1 MQQSYGSKSNMPESR
16 PVAELLVALNEF
28 NRYELYTGTGDGV
41 QPLFGEGAG
50 TPNVSFDIMQT
61 DAAEISGKFVY
72 FDYDDNTW
80 KLAYAQAQPSDN
92 KHYTAQGFAIQ
103 SNNSVLQVTT
113 GGKLTI
119 PFALTDVTG
128 AVVEAGKYYYLCQDK
143 AFAGEI
149 QLDMPTSGIKQ
160 VVCQILS
167 ISENETI
174 MLLLNNL
181 NQTATD
187 IIQINGDGSKYLGD
201 DGQYHPMQIAGLTGR
216 TTNCINEYELLDI
229 DYDNVEAGRTIEAEY
244 SYPSQTANNVWKND
258 LQYDSF
264 AIGYYLNTAPST
276 YIPQEVNSNYLTR
289 SADWGPSSS
298 YLNLDLKWQCSKPI
312 FLTSIYQKNNTVAA
326 QVANNWQYAKVAYSD
341 NGETWTDTGV
351 QITNPSNAASAEF
364 THKFTVEQYKS
375 WGQHMYW
382 KLYELQSFAGSSGVL
397 SFNTVRINGFTF
409 DIKDTNSKGY
419 IATDGLTISNEIASN
434 FSINDYIISK
444 YQVSGNSSFGFN
456 VKQKFNQVAELEPIW
471 SAPNVSN
478 NLSILNGI
486 LQLTLDN
493 VVYKG
498 IKTYEAGK
506 FYYFR
511 TYYNQQQGYV
521 ISVSEDGVS
530 WTPEIILYDE
540 LSYLNNATIYL
551 GFINIS
557 NTFRFTSGS
566 IDLSS
571 SGFTDMNEE
580 PIVFNYPLSAVT
592 DKNVA
597 KIVLSFKGLG
607 LTAAGRAKDTN
618 TVLANEHR
626 VETTR
631 NTILATDAPDLVWDT
646 TSGLSTVN
654 YQEVGYKYQYTDSED
669 NTVLY
674 ANDMNKC
681 YKYTTIYPNFL
692 TVNTLIQDDS
702 REVLD
707 NLNFVGS
714 PTLKGQW
721 LSGFSSV
728 NFAKSNKK
736 IDFASAKKWK
746 IVEKIKTGSDIS
758 TVQCLLSGRQLYGP
772 TLYMKQTSD
781 KCVYLS
787 SNKTAWN
794 IVEGGVVSYAWS
806 ANTDYWVSF
815 EFTGSKYVVSV
826 STDGEYYT
834 QIYSLDSTAKVS
846 SDWLQLGISDVI
858 ASPFLGSIDLSQTYV
873 ELDGVIAWSASRPNP
888 SYKQTMVDFSKEG
901 AEFHPNRFLDRTGFD
916 FNLKLDFNRDLKIYR
931 NLDARNYGS
940 TNAFPFYYAVQGCTW
955 SDFLSDENYV
965 QGIKQSNPFDYYTT
979 GTALGTLY
987 QTTVLDDNYSNTG
1000 GSDADIV
1007 GMNYTYFKF
1016 QRPIRFS
1023 SIGFR
1028 NYSNVNYLPQ
1038 QYCIDVSN
1046 DLTEWHSIVQPTA
1059 AGYTKDTMINYM
1071 PATPFAN
1078 WPNATGSALFAID
1091 VEMPDDT
1098 TYWKYV
1104 RIGLFRSNYRPLIC
1118 GIWVGM
1124 YYCNTDFSLATST
1137 ATELIFEKKNFIG
1150 TESSGINA
1158 KLVRAELSTSYQVQ
1172 FLDKIGYVG
1181 VSPKDENNITDI
1193 DGKVLLP
1200 NKTMVYKDV
1209 ALTEPYEEQLL
1220 AYQCNAKQ
1228 FLRNDR
1234 IQSIRVAGNPYNN
1247 TGSLLQ
1253 YSGCATTGTVANSY
1267 WTLQYSN
1274 DYYDFANGT
1283 DWTEYIIS
1291 FVERCFV
1298 GSFYFQNYP
1307 GVDYDPQELE
1317 IYGAVDGGYVAN
1329 TASTSTSGAQLSEP
1343 HWERIPIENFHHVL
1357 YGKDSNVTEPR
1368 ERPST
1373 YRTNGWNT
1381 MHANGNMAV
1390 GEYGAFIVKICPK
1403 RSYQQFR
1410 VRMKRSTNR
1419 ILMSGIIPQE
1429 VYLDPYA
1436 TRRDEN
1442 GVNLPLLLD
1451 YVPIYDSVFP
1461 VLGDSHGISYMRN
1474 ASAFSTANAYKMMV
1488 PANADYWDPE
1498 DSRRYVYLQQQY
1510 SYPVNLSLLQVSQ
1523 NSDLA
1528 YAAQHFELYGTNVDE
1543 LGTMQ
1548 PTTQENGT
1556 QKYTRINSLKIDSDR
1571 PTMLNTSV
1579 KESYLSLPKK
1589 EYGYR
1594 YFTALLR
1601 RNLNN
1606 RVIMD
1611 GLCPKPISYSN
1622 YNDSLDVYKQLCT
1635 YTQEFGWTNV
1645 EGKAGDFRRGGCY
1658 DHPLLETRVA
1668 TRLTP
1673 SYKLMTRK
1681 RYNPDAGFTV
1691 VGSSTITDDG
1701 VASGFSSGNYVK
1713 ITQSLKL
1720 NNSWEITQKIKLEN
1734 TATSTN
1740 VFLNSVSPSTQLEVF
1755 ILKNNDLACSLY
1767 VDGKYIAT
1775 SSSGKARLTVGL
1787 DYICKLQ
1794 FTGDS
1799 YIFSYSEN
1807 GIDFTKV
1814 WEIPSTVK
1822 VNIDTFNI
1830 GYSFAIGSID
1840 LKQFSITVDGK
1851 EVLSGAYPNEFY
1863 TPTDGIKGESIHE
1876 GTPVYRTSGLVDRPT
1891 LPYENRWMYKFTNHL
1906 GEIRY
1911 SNTAPTAGY
1920 ATLGS
1925 KMWKNIIP
1933 EYNKEYYTGIPLDA
1947 TANTGS
1953 VNGYTYSASS
1963 EYSAAYAAWVAFQNP
1978 TLHPYTWLTPN
1989 GTYSTTTGL
1998 PTGDA
2003 HWLKFQAP
2011 KPLII
2016 QGYSIGKFANTNN
2029 APIRWKFEG
2038 SNDGEDWTLLDKRI
2052 DLQASN
2058 NYINYGTLP
2067 ANTGGVVDVSCSN
2080 GSADIYKLFNGTV
2093 LTFNDWSSTW
2103 IQIDY
2108 KKQVYLNRYYFA
2120 ATNTSPA
2127 YYPTGF
2133 DLLAS
2138 NDGED
2143 WTLLDSQNYIVLT
2156 QNQAVEF
2163 CIKSQE
2169 QPYRYYRIAFKQ
2181 GFEDTSGN
2189 GSIRHIWFNAID
2201 ASVYEQLVLTDGYKP
2216 CVAPGLNSGSEYFF
2230 ENETPYTQYR
2240 WTIEQVRLGTESR
2253 CSLKVWSMFVLED
2266 EPADIS
2272 PTFELKYTDS
2282 DGVENTAYDTVN
2294 GTAGTYVSNGYTLY
2308 KDVLLTEPFDVTWA
2322 YQVSDG
2328 KEVCYTKVAGNST
2341 EFVPET
2347 TVLYKDFDF
2356 KEVYGEAKLD
2366 TWEYTGTINKKYA
2379 YTGTQVN
2386 VFKWDGLEPYNKY
2399 FYTGETYNQ
2408 FKYTG
2413 KIEGWSYTG
2422 LSETLYDIVPTLQL
2436 DINRDDVR
2444 TITRKENIGTAYP
2457 VANITNLSVTTYW
2470 TKTTSDVAGSTVP
2483 LGTALYASPDDDEPV
2498 ATADG
2503 TTTYVYSSNDS
2514 VTSYKYSHVYC
2525 TDNNI
2530 ANGTYL
2536 TGSET
2541 VYYDTS
2547 LTNQVDNSEVDLS
2560 KYYYDSERT
2569 ASTMHSFYHSLAEQ
2583 MPQGNYTLGLN
2594 FDGSKYTFTCYGEGS
2609 VADIQEYNSG
2619 ELTKVTYSGQDT
2631 NAKRLT
2637 PIIMHQQDLVQLNLD
2652 KSTYSWWEWNK
2663 LLQEVIDEH
2672 EIQMFRLAKIDGSST
2687 HIDEIQKKFPWKIGD
2702 GDGNVVLYTD
2712 KVKQVGKIVVV
2723 DSLNKTDETLPKSL
2737 TNDSVV
2743 LFNTPIMPCVPYDNS
2758 KSGTSYAFT
2767 KGGLVIATTPCTV
2780 TLFANQPSPIT
2791 FTNFVGILPVNA
2803 GTSVTTSAV
2812 CYFGE
2817 FY

>member
-28 NRYELYTGTGDGV
+28 NKYELYTGTGDGV

-50 TPNVSFDIMQT
+50 TPNVSFDVTQP
-61 DAAEISGKFVY
+61 DAAKISGKFVY

-113 GGKLTI
+113 GGKLTM

-128 AVVEAGKYYYLCQDK
+128 AVVSAGKYYYLCQDK

-167 ISENETI
+167 ISENETV

-229 DYDNVEAGRTIEAEY
+229 DYDNVEAGRTTEEEY
-244 SYPSQTANNVWKND
+244 SYPSQTVNNVWKNE

-312 FLTSIYQKNNTVAA
+312 FLTSIYQKNNTAAA
-326 QVANNWQYAKVAYSD
+326 QVANNWQYVKVAYSD
-341 NGETWTDTGV
+341 NGETWIDTGV

-382 KLYELQSFAGSSGVL
+382 KLYELRSFAGSSGVL

-419 IATDGLTISNEIASN
+419 VATDGLTISNEIASN

-551 GFINIS
+551 GFVNIS

-566 IDLSS
+566 IDLSN
-571 SGFTDMNEE
+571 SGFTDIDEE
-580 PIVFNYPLSAVT
+580 PVIFNYPLSAIT
-592 DKNVA
+592 DKDVA
-597 KIVLSFKGLG
+597 KIILSFKGLG

-626 VETTR
+626 VDTTR
-631 NTILATDAPDLVWDT
+631 NTILATDAPDLVWDA

-654 YQEVGYKYQYTDSED
+654 YQEVDYKYQYTDSED

-746 IVEKIKTGSDIS
+746 IVEKIRTGSDVS
-758 TVQCLLSGRQLYGP
+758 TAQCLLSGRQYYGP
-772 TLYMKQTSD
+772 TLYMKRTD
-781 KCVYLS
+781 NKRVYLS

-794 IVEGGVVSYAWS
+794 IIDGGVASYAWA

-815 EFTGSKYVVSV
+815 EFTGSKYIVSV

-834 QIYSLDSTAKVS
+834 QIYSLDSTAKIS
-846 SDWLQLGISDVI
+846 SDWLQLGVSDVT

-940 TNAFPFYYAVQGCTW
+940 TNAFPFYYAVQGCAW

-965 QGIKQSNPFDYYTT
+965 QGVKQSNPFDYYAT
-979 GTALGTLY
+979 GTANGTLY
-987 QTTVLDDNYSNTG
+987 QATVNDNDYSNTG
-1000 GSDADIV
+1000 GSDANDA

-1016 QRPIRFS
+1016 QRPIRFN

-1028 NYSNVNYLPQ
+1028 NYSDGSYFPQ

-1046 DLTEWHSIVQPTA
+1046 DLTEWHSIIQTTA

-1078 WPNATGSALFAID
+1078 WPNTGGQAIFAID

-1104 RIGLFRSNYRPLIC
+1104 RIGLYRSNYRPLIC

-1124 YYCNTDFSLATST
+1124 YYCNADFSLATST

-1267 WTLQYSN
+1267 WALQYTN

-1298 GSFYFQNYP
+1298 GSFYFQNHP
-1307 GVDYDPQELE
+1307 GANYDPQELE

-1329 TASTSTSGAQLSEP
+1329 TASTSASGAQLSEP
-1343 HWERIPIENFHHVL
+1343 HWERIPIEDFHHVL
-1357 YGKDSNVTEPR
+1357 YGKDSNVTETR

-1381 MHANGNMAV
+1381 MHANGNIAV

-1410 VRMKRSTNR
+1410 VRMKRNSNR

-1436 TRRDEN
+1436 TRKDEN

-1451 YVPIYDSVFP
+1451 YVPIYDSVIP
-1461 VLGDSHGISYMRN
+1461 VLGDSHGISYTRN
-1474 ASAFSTANAYKMMV
+1474 ASAFSTANAYKMMI

-1498 DSRRYVYLQQQY
+1498 NSRRYVYLQQQY

-1523 NSDLA
+1523 YNDLA

-1611 GLCPKPISYSN
+1611 GLCPKSISYSN

-1645 EGKAGDFRRGGCY
+1645 EGKAGNSRRGGCY

-1673 SYKLMTRK
+1673 SYKLTTRK
-1681 RYNPDAGFTV
+1681 RYNPNAGFTV
-1691 VGSSTITDDG
+1691 VGRPTVTDDG
-1701 VASGFSSGNYVK
+1701 VASGFSTNNYINIPVFNATGDFEIHTKFKLNSYANHNSNIFRVAINRYTGNFGFLVAISPAGFIYASGVRNVDKTYVK
-1713 ITQSLKL
+1713 IELNTEYDLHVKVQSGQYYIYL
-1720 NNSWEITQKIKLEN
+1720 NNNL
-1734 TATSTN
+1734 
-1740 VFLNSVSPSTQLEVF
+1740 
-1755 ILKNNDLACSLY
+1755 
-1767 VDGKYIAT
+1767 
-1775 SSSGKARLTVGL
+1775 L
-1787 DYICKLQ
+1787 D
-1794 FTGDS
+1794 
-1799 YIFSYSEN
+1799 N
-1807 GIDFTKV
+1807 
-1814 WEIPSTVK
+1814 
-1822 VNIDTFNI
+1822 DTFIKSIETAYLTLGGGTVSSNLET
-1830 GYSFAIGSID
+1830 GSID
-1840 LKQFSITVDGK
+1840 LSHFSITVDSK
-1851 EVLSGAYPNEFY
+1851 EVFSGAYPNEFY

-1953 VNGYTYSASS
+1953 ANGYTYSASS
-1963 EYSAAYAAWVAFQNP
+1963 EYSATYAAWVAFQDP
-1978 TLHPYTWLTPN
+1978 TLHPNTWLTPN
-1989 GTYSTTTGL
+1989 GTYNTTTGL

-2016 QGYSIGKFANTNN
+2016 QGYSIGKYSDTNN

-2038 SNDGEDWTLLDKRI
+2038 SNNGEDWTLLDKRI
-2052 DLQASN
+2052 DLHSSN

-2080 GSADIYKLFNGTV
+2080 GSVDIYKLFNGTV

-2108 KKQVYLNRYYFA
+2108 KKQVYLDRYNFS

-2156 QNQAVEF
+2156 QNQTVEF

-2181 GFEDTSGN
+2181 GFEDTAGN
-2189 GSIRHIWFNAID
+2189 GSLRNILFSAVD

-2216 CVAPGLNSGSEYFF
+2216 CFAPGYNAGSEYFF

-2253 CSLKVWSMFVLED
+2253 CSLKVWSMFVLEE
-2266 EPADIS
+2266 EPVDIS

-2294 GTAGTYVSNGYTLY
+2294 GAAGTYVSNGYTLY

-2322 YQVSDG
+2322 YQVSDR
-2328 KEVCYTKVAGNST
+2328 KEVCYTKVAGNLT
-2341 EFVPET
+2341 DFVPET

-2386 VFKWDGLEPYNKY
+2386 VFKWDGLEPYNKC

-2457 VANITNLSVTTYW
+2457 VANITDLSVTTYW

-2547 LTNQVDNSEVDLS
+2547 LTKQVDNSEVDLS

-2569 ASTMHSFYHSLAEQ
+2569 TSTMKSFYHSLAEQ
-2583 MPQGNYTLGLN
+2583 MPQGNYNLGLN

-2619 ELTKVTYSGQDT
+2619 ELTKVTYSGQDA

-2652 KSTYSWWEWNK
+2652 ESTYSWWEWNK
-2663 LLQEVIDEH
+2663 LLQEATNEH

-2702 GDGNVVLYTD
+2702 GGSGSGIAILQKDG
-2712 KVKQVGKIVVV
+2712 KVKQIDKMYVADGTDALNTDKGIKLAKGNNLLTLNAPGAILACGLKPNGNGT
-2723 DSLNKTDETLPKSL
+2723 DKTFTHGGSLICYSPTTVN
-2737 TNDSVV
+2737 
-2743 LFNTPIMPCVPYDNS
+2743 
-2758 KSGTSYAFT
+2758 
-2767 KGGLVIATTPCTV
+2767 VIAGT
-2780 TLFANQPSPIT
+2780 AST
-2791 FTNFVGILPVNA
+2791 FNNFVGVMGIPA
-2803 GTSVTTSAV
+2803 GYRVTSTST
-2812 CYFGE
+2812 
-2817 FY
+2817 FYWSE